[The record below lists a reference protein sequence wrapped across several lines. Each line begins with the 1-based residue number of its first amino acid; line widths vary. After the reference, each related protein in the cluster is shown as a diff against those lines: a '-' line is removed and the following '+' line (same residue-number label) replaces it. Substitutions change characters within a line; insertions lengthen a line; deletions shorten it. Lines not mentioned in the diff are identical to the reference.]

1 MKLDISIRNVQHV
14 KKIDFSLDLADKSLV
29 CITGKNGSG
38 KTMLIKAIGNLI
50 NADIFSKT
58 SAPRI
63 VSDNSEIRYEVDGQ
77 SIVFKYNK
85 KLKVLDSR
93 NTLSKALKDKLSVE
107 LPIPHGERFN
117 FFQKIS
123 GIDDDLRRQVVLQQY
138 SKPTELIDFLKAIY
152 ATNKFDN
159 LVEIQVKGVPYYVI
173 PYEDN
178 YYLRED
184 YFSSGEYFLIS
195 LYRRI
200 RSKYLAVFIDEID
213 ISLDAAAQV
222 RLVEWLKKFKEIYKT
237 KFIFTTHSLA
247 MMRTVSDDLFCMEE
261 QADGSIAIEKRSYGF
276 VKSTLFGF
284 NGWEKYILTEDDV
297 LKDFLSHLIDQHC
310 TRPFYQ
316 FKIIYV
322 GGGTNTTDL
331 MQRNKTEKFFSEEY
345 KNVIVVLDGD
355 QKGKAHGK
363 KENVHCIPME
373 SVEKELLAR
382 CLLGEFW
389 DTARFQAFIKDHE
402 RLADFMRGKNNETKN
417 LLKVWLYKFLLLFR
431 KNTELRRK
439 LSTAQGKPIKERD
452 FSNAAKRLF
461 KHLITHEYTQ
471 QQIFEFLIEKNLT
484 EISSF
489 RRTIEG
495 FLSDHSAAKEET
507 QTVEP
512 IVTSRQVA

>member
-1 MKLDISIRNVQHV
+1 MKFDISIRNVQHI
-14 KKIDFSLDLADKSLV
+14 KKIDFSFDLADQSLV

-50 NADIFSKT
+50 NADILSKT
-58 SAPRI
+58 SAPRA
-63 VSDNSEIRYEVDGQ
+63 VSDDSEIRYEIDGQ

-93 NTLSKALKDKLSVE
+93 NTLPKALKDKLSVE
-107 LPIPHGERFN
+107 LPIPYGERFN

-123 GIDDDLRRQVVLQQY
+123 GIDKDIRSQVVLRKH

-152 ATNKFDN
+152 ATNKFDD
-159 LVEIQVKGVPYYVI
+159 LVEIQVKDVPYYVI

-200 RSKYLAVFIDEID
+200 RLKYLAVFIDEID

-222 RLVEWLKKFKEIYKT
+222 RLVEWLKKFKELYKT

-261 QADGSIAIEKRSYGF
+261 KTDGSIAIEKRSYGF
-276 VKSTLFGF
+276 IKSTLFGF
-284 NGWEKYILTEDDV
+284 NGWEKYILTEDEV
-297 LKDFLSHLIDQHC
+297 LKDFLTHLIDQHC
-310 TRPFYQ
+310 ARPFYQ

-322 GGGTNTTDL
+322 GGGTNTADL
-331 MQRNKTEKFFSEEY
+331 MQRNKIEKFFSDEY
-345 KNVIVVLDGD
+345 RNVVVVLDGD
-355 QKGKAHGK
+355 QKGTAHAK
-363 KENVHCIPME
+363 KENVYCIPME

-389 DTARFQAFIKDHE
+389 DTAKFQALIKDHE
-402 RLADFMRGKNNETKN
+402 RLADFMRGNNKKTKN
-417 LLKVWLYKFLLLFR
+417 LLKVWLYKFLLRF
-431 KNTELRRK
+431 KKTTELHRK
-439 LSTAQGKPIKERD
+439 LSEALGEPIKERD
-452 FSNAAKRLF
+452 FANAGKRLF
-461 KHLITHEYTQ
+461 KHLIRQEYTQ
-471 QQIFEFLIEKNLT
+471 KQIFEFLIEKNPA
-484 EISSF
+484 EISLF
-489 RRTIEG
+489 RSTIEE
-495 FLSDHSAAKEET
+495 FLSPRAIAKEKT
-507 QTVEP
+507 QTVEV
-512 IVTSRQVA
+512 IVAP